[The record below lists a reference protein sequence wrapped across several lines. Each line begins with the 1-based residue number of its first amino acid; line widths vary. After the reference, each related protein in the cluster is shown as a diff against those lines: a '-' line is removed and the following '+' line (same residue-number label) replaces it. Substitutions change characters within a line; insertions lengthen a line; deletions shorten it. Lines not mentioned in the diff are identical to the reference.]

1 MAIEQAPCKLV
12 EKEERI
18 EKFASQSDLC
28 KAERRPQ
35 RSSPLLKMNVGG
47 AEQVRFAQE
56 DVQQRQQS
64 AFYGQDVDDDEFI
77 GDDGDVDLGI
87 PNAYA
92 NGGYMDESALAEA
105 QMQQQLV
112 AAAAAQQAAQQA
124 LAAVPDA
131 VRKYIV
137 LFHQAVSNGNLAE
150 ITTAYEASWNRL
162 TEKYYQRTEWPEAE
176 VIAPLVGDDQRFLT
190 LYRELWYRHVYSRLS
205 PDGED
210 RFHSYDNYCDFF
222 NYVLNSEG
230 PVPLELPSQWLWDIV
245 DEFIYQFQ
253 SYSQWR
259 NKVSSKSE
267 DELLLLQD
275 GGVWSSY
282 SVLNVLY
289 SLIQKSRIV
298 EQLEASHQGKD
309 PDEVAGD
316 FGTRSLYKQLGYFSI
331 IGLLRVHVL
340 LGDYTLALKMLDYVD
355 LHKKAQTTGPSHTGL
370 PSLNR
375 VTACHVTCYYYVA
388 FAYIMLRRY
397 PDAIRCLSH
406 ILVFIMRLRQYH
418 TRSWQYDQISKTGD
432 RMYALL
438 AIACALCPTRLDEN
452 VQTTMREKY
461 SDQSAKMSRGAEGF
475 SAFEELFLYACP
487 KFITGNGP
495 PYHDDEALQ
504 AYTSSPIPDPA
515 QHQVRIFLSDVKAQM
530 ANANIRSFLRLYTT
544 LGTDK
549 LANFLEVDEEDLV
562 EELMVAKASSRS
574 IKWSEGSLL
583 DGEIVNTS
591 DLDFVIDTDMVHIA
605 ESRVGRKYGE
615 WFLRQGVRMHQTLHH
630 IKSKPLPIVD
640 EKAQAAN
647 SAANA
652 APSADV
658 GSDGKRAPAPRSAA
672 PKGAWGAARVAS
684 NAAPAVPSPL
694 ATAS

>member
-1 MAIEQAPCKLV
+1 MHYISTVLILV
-12 EKEERI
+12 
-18 EKFASQSDLC
+18 
-28 KAERRPQ
+28 P
-35 RSSPLLKMNVGG
+35 P
-47 AEQVRFAQE
+47 
-56 DVQQRQQS
+56 
-64 AFYGQDVDDDEFI
+64 
-77 GDDGDVDLGI
+77 
-87 PNAYA
+87 
-92 NGGYMDESALAEA
+92 ALAEA
-105 QMQQQLV
+105 QLQHQIA
-112 AAAAAQQAAQQA
+112 AAAAAQQAAAQA

-137 LFHQAVSNGNLAE
+137 LFHQAIANGNVAE

-162 TEKYYQRTEWPEAE
+162 TEKYFQRTEWPEAE
-176 VIAPLVGDDQRFLT
+176 VIAPLVNDDQRFLT

-230 PVPLELPSQWLWDIV
+230 PVPLELPAQWLWDIV

-259 NKVSSKSE
+259 NRVSTKSE
-267 DELLLLQD
+267 DELMLLQD

-289 SLIQKSRIV
+289 SLIQKSGIV
-298 EQLEASHQGKD
+298 EQLQASHQGKD
-309 PDEVAGD
+309 PDEVAD
-316 FGTRSLYKQLGYFSI
+316 EFGSRALYKHLGYFSI

-340 LGDYTLALKMLDYVD
+340 MGDYTLALKMLDCID
-355 LHKKAQTTGPSHTGL
+355 LHKKGQVAPSSGGM
-370 PSLNR
+370 PSLNK
-375 VTACHVTCYYYVA
+375 VTACHVTCYYYVG
-388 FAYIMLRRY
+388 FAYLMLRRY

-418 TRSWQYDQISKTGD
+418 TRSWQYDQIAKTGD

-452 VQTTMREKY
+452 VQSTMREKY
-461 SDQSAKMSRGAEGF
+461 GEQFSKMSRGQEGLQ
-475 SAFEELFLYACP
+475 AFEDLFLYACP

-495 PYHDDEALQ
+495 SYHDHEALQ
-504 AYTSSPIPDPA
+504 SYIENPIPDPA
-515 QHQVRIFLSDVKAQM
+515 QHQARIFLSDVKTQLS
-530 ANANIRSFLRLYTT
+530 NANIRSFLRLYTT

-549 LANFLEVDEEDLV
+549 LANFLEVDQEDLV

-574 IKWSEGSLL
+574 VKWNDGGLL
-583 DGEIVNTS
+583 DGQVINTS
-591 DLDFVIDTDMVHIA
+591 DLDFAIDTDMVHIA

-615 WFLRQGVRMHQTLHH
+615 WFMRQGVRMHQTMQH

-640 EKAQAAN
+640 EQAIPAAAATSSN
-647 SAANA
+647 TAHAPASAADRIKT
-652 APSADV
+652 ST
-658 GSDGKRAPAPRSAA
+658 GGGKPN
-672 PKGAWGAARVAS
+672 AWGTAAKAAS
-684 NAAPAVPSPL
+684 
-694 ATAS
+694 

>member
-1 MAIEQAPCKLV
+1 M
-12 EKEERI
+12 
-18 EKFASQSDLC
+18 
-28 KAERRPQ
+28 AERVQAQSYTTAQ
-35 RSSPLLKMNVGG
+35 RGEAP
-47 AEQVRFAQE
+47 
-56 DVQQRQQS
+56 QRQQA
-64 AFYGQDVDDDEFI
+64 AFFGQDVDDDEFI

-87 PNAYA
+87 PDAYA
-92 NGGYMDESALAEA
+92 NSGFMDESALAES
-105 QMQQQLV
+105 QVQQQV
-112 AAAAAQQAAQQA
+112 AAAAAQQAAAQA
-124 LAAVPDA
+124 LAAIPDA

-137 LFHQAVSNGNLAE
+137 LFRQAVNNGNLAE

-162 TEKYYQRTEWPEAE
+162 TEKFYQRTEWPEAE
-176 VIAPLVGDDQRFLT
+176 VIAPLVEDDQKFLT

-222 NYVLNSEG
+222 NFVLNSEG
-230 PVPLELPSQWLWDIV
+230 PVPLELPSQWLWDII

-259 NKVSSKSE
+259 NRVSAKSE

-298 EQLEASHQGKD
+298 EQLQAAHEGED
-309 PDEVAGD
+309 PDEVAGE
-316 FGTRSLYKQLGYFSI
+316 FGSRSLYKQLGYFSI

-340 LGDYTLALKMLDYVD
+340 MGDYTLALKMLDTID
-355 LHKKAQTTGPSHTGL
+355 LHKKAQSTVAAGSASSGSGL

-418 TRSWQYDQISKTGD
+418 TRSWQYDQIAKTGD

-438 AIACALCPTRLDEN
+438 AIVCALCPTRLDEN
-452 VQTTMREKY
+452 VQTAMRDKY
-461 SDQSAKMSRGAEGF
+461 GEQFGKMSKGGEEGLA
-475 SAFEELFLYACP
+475 AFEELFLYACP

-495 PYHDDEALQ
+495 PYHDDEALR
-504 AYTSSPIPDPA
+504 AFYTSPIPDPA
-515 QHQVRIFLSDVKAQM
+515 QHQVRIFLSDVKSQLS
-530 ANANIRSFLRLYTT
+530 NANIRSFLRLYTT

-549 LANFLEVDEEDLV
+549 LANFLEVNQEDLV

-574 IKWSEGSLL
+574 VKWNDGGLL
-583 DGEIVNTS
+583 EGEIVNTS

-615 WFLRQGVRMHQTLHH
+615 WFLRQGVRMHQTLQH

-640 EKAQAAN
+640 EKAQAAH
-647 SAANA
+647 AAAAAAAAAAGNA
-652 APSADV
+652 SQNAD
-658 GSDGKRAPAPRSAA
+658 GNKSSRTGQQGRTGGGAA
-672 PKGAWGAARVAS
+672 KGAWGAPRASAAVVA
-684 NAAPAVPSPL
+684 AAGPQPNGAA
-694 ATAS
+694 ATTA

>member
-1 MAIEQAPCKLV
+1 MDSAQLTTADGGQAYAHG
-12 EKEERI
+12 E
-18 EKFASQSDLC
+18 A
-28 KAERRPQ
+28 
-35 RSSPLLKMNVGG
+35 
-47 AEQVRFAQE
+47 
-56 DVQQRQQS
+56 QQRQQAS
-64 AFYGQDVDDDEFI
+64 YFGQEMDDDEFI

-87 PNAYA
+87 PDAYA

-105 QMQQQLV
+105 QLQQQV
-112 AAAAAQQAAQQA
+112 AAAAAAQQAAAQA

-137 LFHQAVSNGNLAE
+137 LFHQAVSNGNVAE

-162 TEKYYQRTEWPEAE
+162 TEKFYQRTEWPEAE
-176 VIAPLVGDDQRFLT
+176 VIAPLVGDDQKFLT

-230 PVPLELPSQWLWDIV
+230 PVPLELPPQWLWDII

-259 NKVSSKSE
+259 NRVSAKSE
-267 DELLLLQD
+267 DELALMQD

-289 SLIQKSRIV
+289 SLIQKSRII
-298 EQLEASHQGKD
+298 EQLEAAHEGRD
-309 PDEVAGD
+309 PEEVAGE
-316 FGTRSLYKQLGYFSI
+316 FGGRSLYKQLGYFSI

-340 LGDYTLALKMLDYVD
+340 LGDYTLALKMLDCID
-355 LHKKAQTTGPSHTGL
+355 LHKKTQSAAPSLNGL

-418 TRSWQYDQISKTGD
+418 TRSWQYDQIAKTGD

-461 SDQSAKMSRGAEGF
+461 GEQFGRMSRGQEGLA
-475 SAFEELFLYACP
+475 AFEELFVYACP
-487 KFITGNGP
+487 KFITANGP

-504 AYTSSPIPDPA
+504 AYMTSPMPDPA
-515 QHQVRIFLSDVKAQM
+515 QHQVRIFLSDVKGQLS
-530 ANANIRSFLRLYTT
+530 NANIRSFLRLYTT

-549 LANFLEVDEEDLV
+549 LANFLEVDQEDLV

-574 IKWSEGSLL
+574 VKWSDGGLLEG
-583 DGEIVNTS
+583 EVVNTS

-615 WFLRQGVRMHQTLHH
+615 WFMRQGVRMHQTLQH
-630 IKSKPLPIVD
+630 IKSKPLPILD
-640 EKAQAAN
+640 EKAQAQAAAAAQEQKGGAADN
-647 SAANA
+647 KSQRPSGPARTAGSA
-652 APSADV
+652 
-658 GSDGKRAPAPRSAA
+658 GA
-672 PKGAWGAARVAS
+672 PKGAWGAPRASMVAVS
-684 NAAPAVPSPL
+684 AAAPA
-694 ATAS
+694 ATSA